1 MASSGIL
8 PASSQLA
15 MPAFQTCICGVSWPL
30 RTSSCNCTGL
40 NGPAGCPLIET
51 CQATCGIGGG
61 VIIGCC
67 MPGPRWF
74 IMPAIWPPI
83 APPMAS
89 PVMTPTGLNPPPP
102 PPPPPAAAPAAPAK
116 EEEKEEEGDET
127 AQNADGEGKTDPNL
141 FAR

>member
-61 VIIGCC
+61 VDDASEVQRVGLHGIKIGT
-67 MPGPRWF
+67 
-74 IMPAIWPPI
+74 
-83 APPMAS
+83 AP
-89 PVMTPTGLNPPPP
+89 
-102 PPPPPAAAPAAPAK
+102 
-116 EEEKEEEGDET
+116 
-127 AQNADGEGKTDPNL
+127 
-141 FAR
+141 